1 VGPSAK
7 DDRFAFA
14 TISLRLF
21 PAFWK
26 EFSVTDDGT
35 SGSMA
40 SAADNGQFLTFTLQN
55 EEYGIE
61 ILKVQEIKGFSK
73 ITPIPNAPPFVRGV
87 MNLRGTVVPI
97 IDLRARFSMEDKD
110 YDQFTVIIVAN
121 VGTRVVGLVVDT
133 VSDVLN
139 IPSEAIAAPPE
150 LASSSETSCITGMG
164 KLGDRIVMLLDI
176 ARLVGAETALLETT
190 AA

>member
-1 VGPSAK
+1 MP
-7 DDRFAFA
+7 DDRA
-14 TISLRLF
+14 T
-21 PAFWK
+21 
-26 EFSVTDDGT
+26 D
-35 SGSMA
+35 SMA

-97 IDLRARFSMEDKD
+97 IDLRARFSMTEKD
-110 YDQFTVIIVAN
+110 YDQFTCIIVVN

-139 IPSEAIAAPPE
+139 IPNDAIADPPE
-150 LASSSETSCITGMG
+150 LTSSGDGSCITGMG
-164 KLGDRIVMLLDI
+164 KLGERIVMLLDTG
-176 ARLVGAETALLETT
+176 RLVGVEGIPAAETS

>member
-1 VGPSAK
+1 VP
-7 DDRFAFA
+7 DDRA
-14 TISLRLF
+14 T
-21 PAFWK
+21 
-26 EFSVTDDGT
+26 D
-35 SGSMA
+35 SMA

-73 ITPIPNAPPFVRGV
+73 ITPIPNAPSFVRGV

-97 IDLRARFSMEDKD
+97 IDLRARFAMTEKE
-110 YDQFTVIIVAN
+110 YDQFTCIIVVN

-139 IPSEAIAAPPE
+139 IPNDSIAEPPE
-150 LASSSETSCITGMG
+150 LASVGDSSCITGMG
-164 KLGDRIVMLLDI
+164 KLGERIVMLLDT
-176 ARLVGAETALLETT
+176 ARLVGVEELSAETT

>member
-1 VGPSAK
+1 VP
-7 DDRFAFA
+7 DDRA
-14 TISLRLF
+14 T
-21 PAFWK
+21 
-26 EFSVTDDGT
+26 D
-35 SGSMA
+35 SMA

-73 ITPIPNAPPFVRGV
+73 ITPIPNAPHFVRGV

-97 IDLRARFSMEDKD
+97 IDLRARFSMTEKD
-110 YDQFTVIIVAN
+110 YDQFTCIIVVN

-139 IPSEAIAAPPE
+139 IPNDSIADPPE
-150 LASSSETSCITGMG
+150 LASVGDSSCITGMG
-164 KLGDRIVMLLDI
+164 KLGERIVMLLDTG
-176 ARLVGAETALLETT
+176 RLVGAEGLSADELT

>member
-1 VGPSAK
+1 VP
-7 DDRFAFA
+7 DDRA
-14 TISLRLF
+14 T
-21 PAFWK
+21 
-26 EFSVTDDGT
+26 D
-35 SGSMA
+35 SMA

-73 ITPIPNAPPFVRGV
+73 ITPIPNAPSFVRGV

-97 IDLRARFSMEDKD
+97 IDLRARFSMTEKD
-110 YDQFTVIIVAN
+110 YDQFTCIIVVN
-121 VGTRVVGLVVDT
+121 IGTRVVGLVVDT

-139 IPSEAIAAPPE
+139 IPNDAIADPPE
-150 LASSSETSCITGMG
+150 LASVGDSSCITGMG
-164 KLGDRIVMLLDI
+164 KLGERIVMLLDTG
-176 ARLVGAETALLETT
+176 RLVGVEGIPADEMT

>member
-1 VGPSAK
+1 M
-7 DDRFAFA
+7 DRE
-14 TISLRLF
+14 LLER
-21 PAFWK
+21 
-26 EFSVTDDGT
+26 E
-35 SGSMA
+35 
-40 SAADNGQFLTFTLQN
+40 SAAGHDNGQFLTFTLQN

-97 IDLRARFSMEDKD
+97 IDLRARFSMTEKE
-110 YDQFTVIIVAN
+110 YDQFTCIVVVN
-121 VGTRVVGLVVDT
+121 VGSRVVGLVVDT

-139 IPSEAIAAPPE
+139 IPSDSIAEPPE
-150 LASSSETSCITGMG
+150 LAGTDDASCVTGMG
-164 KLGDRIVMLLDI
+164 KLGERIVMLLDTG
-176 ARLVGAETALLETT
+176 RLVGLEQIPSLNES

>member
-1 VGPSAK
+1 MHDDQDKRNIEKGP
-7 DDRFAFA
+7 
-14 TISLRLF
+14 
-21 PAFWK
+21 
-26 EFSVTDDGT
+26 
-35 SGSMA
+35 
-40 SAADNGQFLTFTLQN
+40 DNGQFLTFTLQN

-97 IDLRARFSMEDKD
+97 IDLRARFSMTEKE
-110 YDQFTVIIVAN
+110 YDQFTCIVVVN
-121 VGTRVVGLVVDT
+121 VGSRVVGLVVDS

-139 IPSEAIAAPPE
+139 IPHDAIANPPE
-150 LASSSETSCITGMG
+150 LATAGDTSCITGMG
-164 KLGDRIVMLLDI
+164 KLGERIVMLLDMSK
-176 ARLVGAETALLETT
+176 LVGADALSSELDH

>member
-1 VGPSAK
+1 MP
-7 DDRFAFA
+7 DDRAN
-14 TISLRLF
+14 
-21 PAFWK
+21 
-26 EFSVTDDGT
+26 D
-35 SGSMA
+35 SMA

-97 IDLRARFSMEDKD
+97 IDLRARFSMTEKD
-110 YDQFTVIIVAN
+110 YDQFTCIIVVN

-139 IPSEAIAAPPE
+139 IPNDSIADPPE
-150 LASSSETSCITGMG
+150 LASVGDSSCITGMG
-164 KLGDRIVMLLDI
+164 KLGERIVMLLDTG
-176 ARLVGAETALLETT
+176 RLVGVEALTADEIV

>member
-1 VGPSAK
+1 MPV
-7 DDRFAFA
+7 DQ
-14 TISLRLF
+14 
-21 PAFWK
+21 
-26 EFSVTDDGT
+26 V

-40 SAADNGQFLTFTLQN
+40 SAADSGQFLTFTLQN

-97 IDLRARFSMEDKD
+97 IDLRARFLMAEKD
-110 YDQFTVIIVAN
+110 YDQFTCIVVVN
-121 VGTRVVGLVVDT
+121 VGERVVGLVVDT

-139 IPSEAIAAPPE
+139 IPTDSIADPPE
-150 LASSSETSCITGMG
+150 LTSGGDTSCITGMG
-164 KLGDRIVMLLDI
+164 KLGQRGRL
-176 ARLVGAETALLETT
+176 ARVNFPHND
-190 AA
+190 

>member
-1 VGPSAK
+1 MPEDCAA
-7 DDRFAFA
+7 D
-14 TISLRLF
+14 
-21 PAFWK
+21 
-26 EFSVTDDGT
+26 
-35 SGSMA
+35 SMA
-40 SAADNGQFLTFTLQN
+40 SADDNGQFLTFTLQN

-73 ITPIPNAPPFVRGV
+73 ITPIPNAPSFVRGV

-97 IDLRARFSMEDKD
+97 IDLRARFSMTEKN
-110 YDQFTVIIVAN
+110 YDQFTCIIVVN

-139 IPSEAIAAPPE
+139 IPNDAIADPPE
-150 LASSSETSCITGMG
+150 LASVGDSSCITGMG
-164 KLGDRIVMLLDI
+164 KLGERIVMLLDT
-176 ARLVGAETALLETT
+176 ARLVGAEALSAEEIV

>member
-1 VGPSAK
+1 VP
-7 DDRFAFA
+7 DDRA
-14 TISLRLF
+14 T
-21 PAFWK
+21 
-26 EFSVTDDGT
+26 D
-35 SGSMA
+35 SMA

-73 ITPIPNAPPFVRGV
+73 ITPIPNAPSFVRGV

-97 IDLRARFSMEDKD
+97 IDLRARFSMTEKE
-110 YDQFTVIIVAN
+110 YDQFTCIIVVN

-139 IPSEAIAAPPE
+139 IPNDAIADPPE
-150 LASSSETSCITGMG
+150 LASVGDSSCITGMG
-164 KLGDRIVMLLDI
+164 KLGERIVMLLDTG
-176 ARLVGAETALLETT
+176 RLVGVEELAAETT

>member
-1 VGPSAK
+1 MP
-7 DDRFAFA
+7 DDRA
-14 TISLRLF
+14 T
-21 PAFWK
+21 
-26 EFSVTDDGT
+26 D
-35 SGSMA
+35 SMA

-73 ITPIPNAPPFVRGV
+73 ITPIPNAPSFVRGV
-87 MNLRGTVVPI
+87 LNLRGTVVPI
-97 IDLRARFSMEDKD
+97 IDLRARFSMTEKD
-110 YDQFTVIIVAN
+110 YDQFTCIIVVN

-139 IPSEAIAAPPE
+139 IPNDAIADPPE
-150 LASSSETSCITGMG
+150 LASVGDSSCITGMG
-164 KLGDRIVMLLDI
+164 KLGERIVMLLDT
-176 ARLVGAETALLETT
+176 ARLVGVEALPAEEIV